1 MLVHSFEAT
10 ILGPLILFNS
20 SWNTFVIPS
29 VYLQEKYKPH
39 VQTRPDQTCHTKVV
53 TKNDNEYK
61 EGPSWISS
69 SSVKNIFQ
77 KGWRT
82 VWLNNLAG
90 SRVAVAFC
98 QLDDQEADAALL
110 PLHLLSPLTSAHHYC
125 SLPCHLLVLLH
136 HHCHHHGQLPHLPI
150 WNEPLNITSSLL
162 LSSFFT
168 IPTIINVCANTLPLP
183 IVQLYK

>member
-1 MLVHSFEAT
+1 M
-10 ILGPLILFNS
+10 
-20 SWNTFVIPS
+20 
-29 VYLQEKYKPH
+29 
-39 VQTRPDQTCHTKVV
+39 
-53 TKNDNEYK
+53 
-61 EGPSWISS
+61 
-69 SSVKNIFQ
+69 
-77 KGWRT
+77 
-82 VWLNNLAG
+82 
-90 SRVAVAFC
+90 AFC

-168 IPTIINVCANTLPLP
+168 IPNHQCMCKYSPTSNCSIIQVTTWLVFLCVIDNMSERLVKARTDDVEVWEEKRDPIVNWSLSSLPLP
-183 IVQLYK
+183 RVFLLMWQLNWSSKHFVISSTATLTSHPADHP